1 MPCGAGT
8 RAAAPCSFAAPDA
21 RAPVQS
27 WTAMRFYFDVIS
39 PYAYIGWRKVHEIAR
54 KVGHEVEPVPI
65 LFAALLAHYGHRG
78 PAEIAP
84 KKLYTFKHVVRVAA
98 ELGVPIE
105 PPPHHPFNPLLPLRI
120 ATAALARPDAR
131 AVIDALFDAVWN
143 GGGGTEDPEALARWL
158 DARGLPGGELVA
170 SANRSDTKDALRRA
184 TEAAIAAG
192 VFGVP
197 TIAIDDELFWGQ
209 DSFAHVEAFVA
220 GHDPARVA
228 ASRWAGITA
237 SATRPGA

>member
-1 MPCGAGT
+1 
-8 RAAAPCSFAAPDA
+8 
-21 RAPVQS
+21 
-27 WTAMRFYFDVIS
+27 MRFYFDVIS
-39 PYAYIGWRKVHEIAR
+39 PYAYIAWRRVHELAR
-54 KVGHEVEPVPI
+54 KVERDVEPVPI

-120 ATAALARPDAR
+120 ATAARTRP
-131 AVIDALFDAVWN
+131 VIDALFDAVWN
-143 GGGGTEDPEALARWL
+143 GGGGTEDPEALARFL
-158 DARGLPGGELVA
+158 DARGLSGRELVA
-170 SANRSDTKDALRRA
+170 SASHAETKDALRRA
-184 TEAAIAAG
+184 TEDAIAVG

-220 GHDPARVA
+220 GRDPARA
-228 ASRWAGITA
+228 AAARWAGITA
-237 SATRPGA
+237 SATRPGST